1 MDLKIQQCFFAREN
15 DNKYYFAI
23 NVFLHFRKRYGKYE
37 CTGCDFDQYAH
48 VGRGPQF
55 QRGVATIVSGQSKSD
70 PRKRRLD

>member
-37 CTGCDFDQYAH
+37 CTGCDFDQFAH

-55 QRGVATIVSGQSKSD
+55 Q
-70 PRKRRLD
+70 